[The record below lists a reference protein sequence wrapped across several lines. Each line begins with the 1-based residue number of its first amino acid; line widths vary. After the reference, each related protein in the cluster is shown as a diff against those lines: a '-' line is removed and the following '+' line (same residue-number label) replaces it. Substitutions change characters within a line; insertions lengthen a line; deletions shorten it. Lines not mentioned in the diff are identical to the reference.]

1 MAVTHLRDEQIRS
14 CVRDALGGETLAL
27 RSAQAQGVQFS
38 TPPLDAQ
45 TNEPQADEGRDLRLR
60 RWRRR
65 EDLLAVPDDAR
76 VVHQPLDVRRTE
88 SGDLLDVKV
97 VQGQLE
103 KKPNPVRAK
112 RRELAKA
119 KAKKTKA

>member
-65 EDLLAVPDDAR
+65 EDLLACR
-76 VVHQPLDVRRTE
+76 VQR
-88 SGDLLDVKV
+88 LL
-97 VQGQLE
+97 
-103 KKPNPVRAK
+103 RAK
-112 RRELAKA
+112 KERLCRSGSD
-119 KAKKTKA
+119 TS